1 MNGIVNA
8 HKAEFDAEPEVV
20 VEVPQ
25 VTTFLGAFADFC
37 KGYSLMSTN
46 TQGLRVA
53 VSRRPD
59 QMVIA
64 FNSTSKERKKF
75 QLTGIRAKREDRW
88 ASVIKGLCQLLVASG
103 FRLPSGFN
111 LTIKGQSAVADPPA
125 LSAALA
131 SGLVVAFNELFS
143 FGIEPN
149 NLVRYAYSVN
159 KYTDKYKSR
168 LRDLI
173 TIFTAEQGKMM
184 LFDLETCAHKTFD
197 YPFRKGGK
205 TGSWFI
211 DCSLPADELSSEVS
225 LFRENAEAAFSMLR
239 SMLPEKE
246 KVRELTHKDIVQNYP
261 RIPEDYKRII
271 RFILEDSTAALKCY
285 DYLLSG
291 DAVSIGKILTYEQRN
306 ISTLAELTSPEVDW
320 LVKRGSETDGVNGV
334 TEISVGIT
342 GTLVA
347 LVDEANLE
355 EYKTQLKEYERIFGF
370 KPVVREYIPSG
381 AIKVIDKDEYPSV

>member
-25 VTTFLGAFADFC
+25 VTTLLGAFADFC

-53 VSRRPD
+53 ISRRPD

-88 ASVIKGLCQLLVASG
+88 ASVIKGLCQLLIASG

-246 KVRELTHKDIVQNYP
+246 KIWVTMDSDDWVDVLGSDDTLHYRYKECIDKFPYSYTTDEGNTVTVNLT
-261 RIPEDYKRII
+261 EKR
-271 RFILEDSTAALKCY
+271 
-285 DYLLSG
+285 
-291 DAVSIGKILTYEQRN
+291 VLTW
-306 ISTLAELTSPEVDW
+306 SPKLAEKKAYEIRKMAEKACGEEGIRDKEDGGEGKGAL
-320 LVKRGSETDGVNGV
+320 LFRGE
-334 TEISVGIT
+334 EIRVRGLWEIHRLPCSRGWEEGRGIHQP
-342 GTLVA
+342 GCH
-347 LVDEANLE
+347 
-355 EYKTQLKEYERIFGF
+355 R
-370 KPVVREYIPSG
+370 
-381 AIKVIDKDEYPSV
+381 

>member
-75 QLTGIRAKREDRW
+75 QITGIRAKREDRW
-88 ASVIKGLCQLLVASG
+88 ASVIKGLCQLLIASG

-131 SGLVVAFNELFS
+131 SGLVVAFNELFFTQRQCALRKLFTEKATCGINVESAVPYSASKPEFSS
-143 FGIEPN
+143 F
-149 NLVRYAYSVN
+149 
-159 KYTDKYKSR
+159 
-168 LRDLI
+168 
-173 TIFTAEQGKMM
+173 
-184 LFDLETCAHKTFD
+184 FDIMF
-197 YPFRKGGK
+197 FR
-205 TGSWFI
+205 T
-211 DCSLPADELSSEVS
+211 
-225 LFRENAEAAFSMLR
+225 
-239 SMLPEKE
+239 
-246 KVRELTHKDIVQNYP
+246 
-261 RIPEDYKRII
+261 
-271 RFILEDSTAALKCY
+271 
-285 DYLLSG
+285 
-291 DAVSIGKILTYEQRN
+291 
-306 ISTLAELTSPEVDW
+306 
-320 LVKRGSETDGVNGV
+320 
-334 TEISVGIT
+334 
-342 GTLVA
+342 
-347 LVDEANLE
+347 
-355 EYKTQLKEYERIFGF
+355 
-370 KPVVREYIPSG
+370 
-381 AIKVIDKDEYPSV
+381 

>member
-1 MNGIVNA
+1 MGFC
-8 HKAEFDAEPEVV
+8 HKRPLSAP
-20 VEVPQ
+20 
-25 VTTFLGAFADFC
+25 
-37 KGYSLMSTN
+37 YS
-46 TQGLRVA
+46 
-53 VSRRPD
+53 
-59 QMVIA
+59 
-64 FNSTSKERKKF
+64 
-75 QLTGIRAKREDRW
+75 
-88 ASVIKGLCQLLVASG
+88 
-103 FRLPSGFN
+103 FRLQASIG
-111 LTIKGQSAVADPPA
+111 IQSHDK
-125 LSAALA
+125 
-131 SGLVVAFNELFS
+131 
-143 FGIEPN
+143 
-149 NLVRYAYSVN
+149 VRYAYSVN

-271 RFILEDSTAALKCY
+271 RFILEDSAAALKCY